1 MQIRGKKNED
11 HNLCRN
17 VAALSEKWNKL
28 ILQHTFRWQ
37 EVSNG
42 RKMSYL
48 SAEENPSEIK
58 VNNILPLLLL
68 HPHQQGVLCDSCTM
82 DISTLF
88 MNPGTSPANIK
99 QLLSPEALA
108 EKTLG

>member
-11 HNLCRN
+11 RNLCRN

-28 ILQHTFRWQ
+28 TLQHTFRWQ

-48 SAEENPSEIK
+48 SAEENTGEIK

-68 HPHQQGVLCDSCTM
+68 HPHQQGVLCDSCKM
-82 DISTLF
+82 DIITLF

-99 QLLSPEALA
+99 
-108 EKTLG
+108 